1 MQLIMESFWRALL
14 DSFRPKIIGLSF
26 LPLLLIVVAALVLGY
41 FYWGAAV
48 MTVTDWMHASV
59 IWTWVDGRLSELGA
73 QNVTAIFAPLLVVL
87 LVSPILVILS
97 LLLVTMLMTPAMA
110 KQVATKRFPGLKPQA
125 GSTFWRSLGWSLSS
139 TVMALLALVVTLPLW
154 LIPPMALILPPLIWG
169 WLAYRVMSF
178 DALVEYTSS
187 AERKAI
193 LEQHRWPLLVI
204 GIICGFLGAM
214 PSIVWASGLIFA
226 LAFFVLIPAAVW
238 LFTWVFALTSLW
250 YAHYCLAVV
259 AERRGAQALVAE
271 PEVPSAPASGVAPVA
286 DAVASPAAATSSSS
300 SDEVASA
307 AKASVVAVE
316 VVDAVQAVDE
326 KSVVK
331 SSSQRLIAT
340 DVPVDTP
347 APDAGTNTSQDASSH
362 SAADASSTGPTTS
375 SSDSPSP
382 RE

>member
-1 MQLIMESFWRALL
+1 MQLIMDSFWRALV
-14 DSFRPKIIGLSF
+14 DSFRPRIIGLSF
-26 LPLLLIVVAALVLGY
+26 LPLGLIVIAALVLGY

-48 MTVTDWMHASV
+48 VTVTDWMHASV
-59 IWTWVDGRLSELGA
+59 IWTWVDGRLSEMGA

-110 KQVATKRFPGLKPQA
+110 KQVASKRFPGLKPQE
-125 GSTFWRSLGWSLSS
+125 GSSFWRSLAWSLSS
-139 TVMALLALVVTLPLW
+139 TLMAFLALIVTLPLW

-187 AERKAI
+187 AERKVI

-214 PSIVWASGLIFA
+214 PSIVWASGVIFA
-226 LAFFVLIPAAVW
+226 FAFFVLIPVAVW

-259 AERRGAQALVAE
+259 AERRGPLALVAAT
-271 PEVPSAPASGVAPVA
+271 PVPTEKNVVPVPTPGPDPVRKPASTTAATAATTDNSVVVVTAPEAGVANAPKP
-286 DAVASPAAATSSSS
+286 ASEPPSNSPSVPPSEPLSKPASKPSS
-300 SDEVASA
+300 E
-307 AKASVVAVE
+307 
-316 VVDAVQAVDE
+316 
-326 KSVVK
+326 
-331 SSSQRLIAT
+331 RLIAT
-340 DVPVDTP
+340 DV
-347 APDAGTNTSQDASSH
+347 
-362 SAADASSTGPTTS
+362 AADANLPNGTPPPAKT
-375 SSDSPSP
+375 
-382 RE
+382 